1 MPTII
6 GIGANFIPGIGPL
19 ASAAISGLATA
30 AFSEGTTSERIGQ
43 GLLAGIGT
51 WGMGKLGSMI
61 GGAGAQAA
69 PGQLAGTEG
78 FKGQDWLGDAL
89 LTPSGETAF
98 TWGQLQTKSP
108 EAFKFLSESGINTP
122 QLYNQA
128 MAEMGPSFRQL
139 GSTSEFMSD
148 AARFGQRGGFEG
160 PSLREAAASDV
171 LNPMLAPSQAAAAY
185 KEASPF
191 GRLGYT
197 KEGLGQ
203 IDMAWEPTAP
213 GRLGLGEFATPLM
226 AAMTGV
232 PAMYSQNEE
241 YDPPARRT
249 YPYEGPFFPEDRR
262 QILPEELPPGYIPGV
277 SPQERL
283 FARGGTRG
291 KTVSGGL
298 PTLYAENGSD
308 IGSMAQ
314 AQATAAMA
322 ASRAP
327 IAGFNPHGYSTR
339 TNPRPEVGTGQI
351 AATRSAGEL
360 AAMMNP
366 DQAMLMGGLTSLVPM
381 GPYGLALKGLG
392 TALNMSQGG
401 SLFGSFGDAP
411 VSLGNFSSPNQ
422 VPFSPGH
429 VGLGNVQPSMV
440 DLINSGD
447 MGTGEPVGPDDEELL
462 YRRELAGGEDQRTLT
477 MPGESYRPGVDP
489 QHLYYAQEGTEGM
502 TAEESIDVEMAAE
515 VPSGIAATTGIM
527 QGAPVE
533 AQGDVEARLSERQ
546 VEEPQNPRERAIYD
560 RAVLALQ
567 NELEPEVAQRA
578 IDEFLEMFGPDALHM
593 LQEMVRGE
601 RENGGTVETVSG
613 ETTVEEGDIQ
623 GPDVIAGK
631 IVDPVTGEETANLR
645 VGENEYIE
653 PAASLVRRAQVA
665 GLPPTPENGA
675 MIRGEEERMLRQ
687 AVG

>member
-1 MPTII
+1 VLSSV
-6 GIGANFIPGIGPL
+6 GAMINAANAQSPLAPLGLTPQMMSPATNFINTAMAPL
-19 ASAAISGLATA
+19 AP
-30 AFSEGTTSERIGQ
+30 
-43 GLLAGIGT
+43 
-51 WGMGKLGSMI
+51 
-61 GGAGAQAA
+61 GAG
-69 PGQLAGTEG
+69 
-78 FKGQDWLGDAL
+78 
-89 LTPSGETAF
+89 
-98 TWGQLQTKSP
+98 
-108 EAFKFLSESGINTP
+108 EA
-122 QLYNQA
+122 
-128 MAEMGPSFRQL
+128 
-139 GSTSEFMSD
+139 
-148 AARFGQRGGFEG
+148 
-160 PSLREAAASDV
+160 
-171 LNPMLAPSQAAAAY
+171 
-185 KEASPF
+185 
-191 GRLGYT
+191 
-197 KEGLGQ
+197 
-203 IDMAWEPTAP
+203 
-213 GRLGLGEFATPLM
+213 
-226 AAMTGV
+226 
-232 PAMYSQNEE
+232 
-241 YDPPARRT
+241 
-249 YPYEGPFFPEDRR
+249 
-262 QILPEELPPGYIPGV
+262 
-277 SPQERL
+277 
-283 FARGGTRG
+283 
-291 KTVSGGL
+291 
-298 PTLYAENGSD
+298 
-308 IGSMAQ
+308 
-314 AQATAAMA
+314 
-322 ASRAP
+322 
-327 IAGFNPHGYSTR
+327 
-339 TNPRPEVGTGQI
+339 
-351 AATRSAGEL
+351 
-360 AAMMNP
+360 
-366 DQAMLMGGLTSLVPM
+366 
-381 GPYGLALKGLG
+381 
-392 TALNMSQGG
+392 
-401 SLFGSFGDAP
+401 
-411 VSLGNFSSPNQ
+411 
-422 VPFSPGH
+422 
-429 VGLGNVQPSMV
+429 GNVQPRMV

-613 ETTVEEGDIQ
+613 ETTVEEGGIQ